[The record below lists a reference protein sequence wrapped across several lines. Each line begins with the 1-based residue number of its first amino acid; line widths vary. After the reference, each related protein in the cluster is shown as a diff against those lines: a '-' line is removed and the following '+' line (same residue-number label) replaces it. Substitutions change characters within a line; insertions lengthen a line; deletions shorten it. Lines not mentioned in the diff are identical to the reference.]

1 MLLSS
6 IEAETVF
13 PIYDQNHK
21 NRYMEDF
28 CLILTFKDPNLHL
41 KMLDQTKALTLEDV
55 GSNEGPLLRRF
66 DKSETISCKTRF
78 DWV

>member
-1 MLLSS
+1 
-6 IEAETVF
+6 
-13 PIYDQNHK
+13 
-21 NRYMEDF
+21 MEDF

-66 DKSETISCKTRF
+66 DKSETISCKTKF

>member
-1 MLLSS
+1 MLSS

-66 DKSETISCKTRF
+66 DNQKQFLVKLDLIGY
-78 DWV
+78 D

>member
-1 MLLSS
+1 
-6 IEAETVF
+6 
-13 PIYDQNHK
+13 
-21 NRYMEDF
+21 MEDF

-66 DKSETISCKTRF
+66 DKSEIISCKTRF